1 MQMKYVK
8 IISWKMNYYEEEN
21 IVIQI
26 VKRWKNVFFALAAV
40 LVGVSVTATA
50 TEPTESEPVTD
61 GYHVTL
67 AGEANG
73 YFYTGY
79 EIKPEV
85 EKVVYVENGNVTQ
98 EFATDSYE
106 VSYPDADAYVNAG
119 EYKVLVTL
127 ESEQPEEEPVV
138 VEKKFEI
145 KPISIDNVSVTLGKT
160 SYDYTGEAHQP
171 TVKITMDEAEVADTN
186 YNVEYAANVEPGTA
200 KVIIT
205 GKENL
210 TGTKEID
217 FEINFG
223 KPTIRTTPSYNQINV
238 VWDEVPGATKYEVY
252 YQTSETGTQ
261 KKLATVQAG
270 KSCNYRHKDRTSGK
284 TYFYMVRAIRVVDGV
299 EVSSDSDVVMQR
311 VQPYQASI
319 TEVLRMSATSL
330 KVKWK
335 KVSGAHGYRIYRST
349 SEDGEYTKIATVTSG
364 SRTYYTDSKRTCGRV
379 YYYKVQAYRKVN
391 GKYIYGYESEP
402 YGRNTRPS
410 KSDIYSSTKY
420 TSTTLS
426 LKWKKISYA
435 TGYEIYRS
443 TSKDG
448 EYEVIA
454 DIESGTKTS
463 YKLEDIDSTQRYYF
477 KIRAYRDIDGQRVY
491 GRYSDSF
498 LKRAYGW
505 QYVNGYKLYY
515 TGSGKLVK
523 DVRNKIGKQD
533 SYAIKVNR
541 ERNCITVYA
550 KDGDKGYTIPVVA
563 FICSTAHPSIG
574 KTPLGTFYT
583 PAKYRWATLMG
594 PSYGQ
599 WSTTI
604 KGGILF
610 HSVAYNKKDNRTL
623 GVGAYNKLGQKASH
637 GCVRMKAGDAKW
649 IYDNCPKGTQVT
661 VYESSTSGPFGKPG
675 AYKLPSWHK
684 WDPTDPTAKKYCR
697 SRGCH

>member
-1 MQMKYVK
+1 M
-8 IISWKMNYYEEEN
+8 IR
-21 IVIQI
+21 I
-26 VKRWKNVFFALAAV
+26 VKRWKNVFFALAAI
-40 LVGVSVTATA
+40 LVCVSVTATA
-50 TEPTESEPVTD
+50 TEPKDEESVTD
-61 GYHVTL
+61 GYHVEL
-67 AGEANG
+67 AGEDNG
-73 YFYTGY
+73 YFYNGR

-85 EKVVYVENGNVTQ
+85 EKVVYVTDGNVVE
-98 EFATDSYE
+98 EFVPDSYE
-106 VSYPDADAYVNAG
+106 VSYPDTSAYINVG
-119 EYKVLVTL
+119 EYTVLVTFRT
-127 ESEQPEEEPVV
+127 EQPEEEPVV

-145 KPISIDNVSVTLGKT
+145 KPVSMDNVSVTLEKT
-160 SYDYTGEAHQP
+160 SYDYNGEAHQP
-171 TVKITMDEAEVADTN
+171 TVKVELNGLEVPETYYDIA
-186 YNVEYAANVEPGTA
+186 YSANVEPGTA
-200 KVIIT
+200 KVT
-205 GKENL
+205 LSGKENL

-217 FEINFG
+217 FEIKFE
-223 KPTIRTTPSYNQINV
+223 KPVIRTTPSYNQINV
-238 VWDEVPGATKYEVY
+238 AWDEIPGATRYEVY
-252 YQTSETGTQ
+252 YQTSETATQ
-261 KKLATVQAG
+261 KLLGTVEAG
-270 KSCNYRHKDRTSGK
+270 KSCNYRHKNRTSGK
-284 TYFYMVRAIRVVDGV
+284 TYFYMVRAIREVDGI
-299 EVSSDSDVVMQR
+299 EVSSDSDIVEQR
-311 VQPYQASI
+311 VQPYKAQI
-319 TEVLRMSATSL
+319 TEITRSSATSL

-349 SEDGEYTKIATVTSG
+349 SEDGEYKKIASVSGGSKTS
-364 SRTYYTDSKRTCGRV
+364 YTDKKRTCGRV

-391 GKYIYGYESEP
+391 GKYIYGYESESFA
-402 YGRNTRPS
+402 RNTRPS

-443 TSKDG
+443 TSKSG
-448 EYEVIA
+448 EYEVVA
-454 DIESGTKTS
+454 NVKSGTKTS

-491 GRYSDSF
+491 GRYSDAF

-505 QYVNGYKLYY
+505 QYEKGYKLYY

-533 SYAIKVNR
+533 SYVIKVNR
-541 ERNCITVYA
+541 QRNCITVYA
-550 KDGDKGYTIPVVA
+550 KDGDNGYIIPVVA

-574 KTPLGTFYT
+574 VTPKGTFYT

-610 HSVAYNKKDNRTL
+610 HSVAYNRKNNRTL

-684 WDPTDPTAKKYCR
+684 WDPTDPTAKKYCK